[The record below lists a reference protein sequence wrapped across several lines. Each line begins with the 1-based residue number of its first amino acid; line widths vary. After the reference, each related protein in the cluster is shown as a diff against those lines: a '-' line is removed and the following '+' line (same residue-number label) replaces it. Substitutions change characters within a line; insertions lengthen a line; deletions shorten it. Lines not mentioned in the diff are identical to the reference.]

1 MDDENHPSPFLLSG
15 NKQTFKPRFLL
26 KNHLG
31 KTLVKR
37 CQILFAIAAEK
48 LDVTQGLRILFFNG
62 KAAVGILHVMGRG
75 DDVIGD
81 FKKILF
87 IAAIRTF

>member
-1 MDDENHPSPFLLSG
+1 MKIIPPLFYCVTGKRSQGDFLLED
-15 NKQTFKPRFLL
+15 
-26 KNHLG
+26 HLG
-31 KTLVKR
+31 KTLVKG
-37 CQILFAIAAEK
+37 CQILFAVAAEK
-48 LDVTQGLRILFFNG
+48 LDVTQGLGILFLNG
-62 KAAVGILHVMGRG
+62 KAAVGILHIMSRG